1 MTQWTNV
8 QLPTDLHIGQDG
20 LFYLAERE
28 SGEAEENLLTVRDG
42 NGAVLASWTTPR
54 SHQIWPDA
62 HGDIYLVS
70 GTGTDASKGLGTRYV
85 RVR

>member
-1 MTQWTNV
+1 M

-28 SGEAEENLLTVRDG
+28 SNEATENLLTVRDSAG
-42 NGAVLASWTTPR
+42 SVLASWTTPR
-54 SHQIWPDA
+54 SHQIWPDV
-62 HGDIYLVS
+62 HGNIYLVS
-70 GTGTDASKGLGTRYV
+70 GGATDATKGLGTKYV